1 MVELRFVAAIAASFV
16 TAAFVVTVDAQAQ
29 PRAFYEGKTISMM
42 NNYPPG
48 GPSDIEGRL
57 FARYL
62 PKYIPGNP
70 TIVFRNMAGAG
81 GLTAF
86 NWLAEV
92 AKPDGLTT
100 CFYTWNPVIQLVED
114 PALRVPFHKF
124 VFVAGVSSPI
134 VAFIRKDVEPGIN
147 RPSDFL
153 KARNF
158 KIAGL
163 SDVQLHDVRHRISLD
178 LLLGPVYQN
187 VTGFA
192 GFAPMFKA
200 IAQNEVQFSSSSTPG
215 YEGAVVPTLVT
226 PGIVVPVF
234 QYETITPDGRFVRSP
249 HLPNLPTW
257 LDLYREKNG
266 KDALPSGVEWEAL
279 KLMNLL
285 YSNMLRTVLLPPGS
299 PPEARKV
306 LGEAIES
313 LGRDKEFIAE
323 YTKVVKAPPDLV
335 TGAEGQKVIN
345 ALATV
350 DPKVV
355 EFLKEYVARAQKQRA
370 GGK

>member
-1 MVELRFVAAIAASFV
+1 MTVFRFALTIAAFA
-16 TAAFVVTVDAQAQ
+16 TALSAASMDASAQAK
-29 PRAFYEGKTISMM
+29 PFYEGKTISMM

-70 TIVFRNMAGAG
+70 TIVFKNMGGAG

-100 CFYTWNPVIQLVED
+100 SFYTWNPVIQLVED

-124 VFVAGVSSPI
+124 VFVAGVSAPV

-147 RPSDFL
+147 GPSDFL

-200 IAQNEVQFSSSSTPG
+200 MAQNEVQFSSSSTPG
-215 YEGAVVPTLVT
+215 YEGAVVPTLVR
-226 PGIVVPVF
+226 PGLVVPVF
-234 QYETITPDGRFVRSP
+234 QYETITGDGRLIRSP
-249 HLPNLPTW
+249 HVPDLPTW
-257 LDLYREKNG
+257 LELYQEKNG
-266 KDALPSGVEWEAL
+266 KGAMPSGIEWEAL

-299 PPEARKV
+299 PAEAQRV
-306 LGEAIES
+306 LGAAF
-313 LGRDKEFIAE
+313 LAVGKDKEFIAE
-323 YTKVVKAPPDLV
+323 YLKIVKAPPDMV

-350 DPKVV
+350 DPKLVS
-355 EFLKEYVARAQKQRA
+355 FLKEYVAKAQKQRSA
-370 GGK
+370 GK

>member
-1 MVELRFVAAIAASFV
+1 MIRRNASIAASV
-16 TAAFVVTVDAQAQ
+16 TALAVVALCHAAPAAAQAK
-29 PRAFYEGKTISMM
+29 PFYEGKTITMM

-70 TIVFRNMAGAG
+70 SIVFKNMGGAG

-86 NWLAEV
+86 NWLGEV

-134 VAFIRKDVEPGIN
+134 VAFIRKDVAPGIKE
-147 RPSDFL
+147 PKDFL
-153 KARNF
+153 KAHDF

-200 IAQNEVQFSSSSTPG
+200 IAQNEVQFSSSSIPG
-215 YEGAVVPTLVT
+215 YQGTVVPTMVQ

-234 QYETITPDGRFVRSP
+234 QYETITPDGKFIRSP
-249 HLPNLPTW
+249 HVPDLPTW
-257 LDLYREKNG
+257 LELYQMKNG
-266 KDALPSGVEWEAL
+266 KDAMPKGVEWEAL

-299 PPEARKV
+299 PKEAQKILSDAFAAVGKDPEFR
-306 LGEAIES
+306 
-313 LGRDKEFIAE
+313 AE
-323 YTKVVKAPPDLV
+323 YEKVVRAPPDMV
-335 TGAEGQKVIN
+335 TGPEGEKIIN
-345 ALATV
+345 ALGSV

-355 EFLKEYVARAQKQRA
+355 VFLKEYVAKAQKR
-370 GGK
+370 

>member
-1 MVELRFVAAIAASFV
+1 MRLAALLALAMVTMSCGAL
-16 TAAFVVTVDAQAQ
+16 AQGK
-29 PRAFYEGKTISMM
+29 PFYEGKTISMM

-57 FARYL
+57 FARFL

-70 TIVFRNMAGAG
+70 NIIFKNMGGAG

-114 PALRVPFHKF
+114 PALRVAFHKF
-124 VFVAGVSSPI
+124 VFVAGVSSPV
-134 VAFIRKDVEPGIN
+134 VAFIRKDVEPGIS

-178 LLLGPVYQN
+178 LLIGPVYQN

-200 IAQNEVQFSSSSTPG
+200 MAQNEVQFSSSSTPG
-215 YEGAVVPTLVT
+215 YEGTVVPTLVV
-226 PGIVVPVF
+226 PGLVVPVF
-234 QYETITPDGRFVRSP
+234 QYETITPDGRFIRSP
-249 HLPNLPTW
+249 HVPNLPTW
-257 LDLYREKNG
+257 LELYQEKYG
-266 KDALPSGVEWEAL
+266 KDAMPSGVEWEAL

-299 PPEARKV
+299 PKEAQKI
-306 LGEAIES
+306 LGDAFVAV
-313 LGRDKEFIAE
+313 GKDAEFVAE
-323 YTKVVKAPPDLV
+323 YRKIVKAPPDMV
-335 TGAEGQKVIN
+335 TGADGQKVIN
-345 ALATV
+345 ALASV
-350 DPKVV
+350 DPKIVG
-355 EFLKEYVARAQKQRA
+355 FLKEYVAKAQKQRS
-370 GGK
+370 GGR